1 MPKNNMIKKHREKVV
16 EPDFDDDFDF
26 SEFMDSSDN
35 EMMAGVMSG
44 LIEASNNQMTLAIE
58 LTKLAIKKNPAE
70 SMNEDEVFS
79 IFRKASGV
87 INDNFPLKKLMET
100 FSN

>member
-1 MPKNNMIKKHREKVV
+1 MIKKHREKAV
-16 EPDFDDDFDF
+16 ETDFDDDFDF

-58 LTKLAIKKNPAE
+58 LTKLAIEKHPIQ
-70 SMNEDEVFS
+70 SMNEDEIFS

-87 INDNFPLKKLMET
+87 INDNFPLKKLLET
-100 FSN
+100 FSK